1 VGAQIGIHNLRGEKV
16 GTVSH
21 TRNTEY
27 LYVASDR
34 PVAAAIADLA
44 GRIHSRTVGAS
55 DA

>member
-34 PVAAAIADLA
+34 PVTAAIADLA
-44 GRIHSRTVGAS
+44 GRIHGRTVGAG